1 MKKMCYLLTMGLLAG
16 SLTVPVFAAS
26 DAETDKKW
34 TIATDTVFK
43 PFEYTDDSGNFVG
56 IDVDVLDAIAKDQGF
71 EYELKSWMGRF
82 YRCMPGWTG

>member
-43 PFEYTDDSGNFVG
+43 Q
-56 IDVDVLDAIAKDQGF
+56 I
-71 EYELKSWMGRF
+71 GRAHV
-82 YRCMPGWTG
+82 

>member
-1 MKKMCYLLTMGLLAG
+1 MGLLAG

-43 PFEYTDDSGNFVG
+43 PLNTQMTAVIS
-56 IDVDVLDAIAKDQGF
+56 
-71 EYELKSWMGRF
+71 
-82 YRCMPGWTG
+82 